1 MLEAAFK
8 ETLSCDHK
16 VFLTVVFALSFCSL
30 SLINAFLNKYKYI
43 TTDLLK
49 VLNLFNNEKDS
60 PFCQAVQKNSETASA
75 IIA

>member
-1 MLEAAFK
+1 MLEVAFK

-16 VFLTVVFALSFCSL
+16 VFLTLVFAPSFCSL

-49 VLNLFNNEKDS
+49 VLNLINNEKES
-60 PFCQAVQKNSETASA
+60 PFCQAVQKIYETASA

>member
-16 VFLTVVFALSFCSL
+16 VSLT
-30 SLINAFLNKYKYI
+30 NAFLNKYKYI

-49 VLNLFNNEKDS
+49 VLNLLNNEKDS